1 MESVLI
7 YLIPV
12 VALAALFFLLWWLD
26 ARRSEKVAHDPER
39 TDAQP
44 DNGGHAAQRH
54 RGEQ

>member
-1 MESVLI
+1 METVLI

-39 TDAQP
+39 TDVNPHSTRPARRRK
-44 DNGGHAAQRH
+44 DR
-54 RGEQ
+54 